1 MLSNSSQSYGLVAQV
16 LHWVTA
22 LLILTLLVLGVYMHD
37 LPTDTPAE
45 IDQKIWLYSLHKTL
59 GIIAFVT
66 ALIRV
71 CWAFIQVHPLPLN
84 SERKL
89 ESLLASTIHW
99 VLYGSILLMP
109 ITGWLHH
116 ASLEGFAPIWWPFS
130 QDLPFI
136 PKDPELAEFLGLAH
150 VFTAF
155 LLMGSLA
162 LHIAGA
168 MKHVVIDRDQT
179 LARMLPWKKVAI
191 SKSLGEPEHKA
202 SSRLFACGIFAALLL
217 AIFASQMSFQKSS
230 NTSEAVTSSSSV
242 RGWVVDPEKSSL
254 DIEVIQNNNPVKG
267 NFARWQA
274 DIIFDP
280 DALDQASVEVRIET
294 ASLAL
299 GGVTKDALSGNF
311 LNVLEFPQAVF
322 ASNKFSKISDGKYQA
337 EGELTIAGITK
348 SLILPFALAIKDGRA
363 FMEAE
368 VELQRLDYNLGLK
381 GYTTDG
387 IIGFPVKVIVGLEAT
402 NN

>member
-1 MLSNSSQSYGLVAQV
+1 MLSNTRQSYGLVAQV
-16 LHWVTA
+16 LHWITA
-22 LLILTLLVLGVYMHD
+22 SLILTLLVLGLYMHD
-37 LPTDTPAE
+37 LPTNTPAE
-45 IDQKIWLYSLHKTL
+45 IDDKIWLYSLHKTL
-59 GIIAFVT
+59 GIVT
-66 ALIRV
+66 FATAVIRIV
-71 CWAFIQVHPLPLN
+71 WAFIQPTPHPLN
-84 SERKL
+84 IERRF

-99 VLYGSILLMP
+99 VLYGSIIFMP

-136 PKDPELAEFLGLAH
+136 PKDPELAEFLGAAH

-179 LARMLPWKKVAI
+179 LNRMLPWKTV
-191 SKSLGEPEHKA
+191 KA
-202 SSRLFACGIFAALLL
+202 SDLPDMKVEGRSASRLFAGGIFALLFVG
-217 AIFASQMSFQKSS
+217 IFASQMKSEVVLQQSEQTASF
-230 NTSEAVTSSSSV
+230 SENS
-242 RGWVVDPEKSSL
+242 WVVDHEKSSL

-267 NFARWQA
+267 SFSRWQA

-280 DALDQASVEVRIET
+280 DTLGEARVEVRIEA
-294 ASLAL
+294 ASLTL

-322 ASNKFSKISDGKYQA
+322 TSNKFSKISDGKYQA
-337 EGELTIAGITK
+337 EGELTIAGITRP
-348 SLILPFALAIKDGRA
+348 LILPFALTIKDGRA
-363 FMEAE
+363 FMQAE

-387 IIGFPVKVIVGLEAT
+387 IIGFPVKVTVGLEAT
-402 NN
+402 NK